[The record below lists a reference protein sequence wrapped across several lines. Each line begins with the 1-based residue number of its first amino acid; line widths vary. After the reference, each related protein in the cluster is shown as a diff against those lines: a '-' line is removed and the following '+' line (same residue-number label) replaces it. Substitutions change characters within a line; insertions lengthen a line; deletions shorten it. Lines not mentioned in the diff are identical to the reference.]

1 MPTASHRARHDGS
14 NIQPLSQS
22 NLWNC
27 KTKGFKFLYKTYSK
41 SLKGLRHT
49 IKLKDVGVIAPM
61 KPNKVT
67 KKSNLQDKRCVHE
80 RTKC

>member
-27 KTKGFKFLYKTYSK
+27 KTKLFKFLYK
-41 SLKGLRHT
+41 
-49 IKLKDVGVIAPM
+49 
-61 KPNKVT
+61 
-67 KKSNLQDKRCVHE
+67 NLQQKPQRSETHDKTEGRWGDSSNE
-80 RTKC
+80 TKQSHQKIKSAGQKVCK